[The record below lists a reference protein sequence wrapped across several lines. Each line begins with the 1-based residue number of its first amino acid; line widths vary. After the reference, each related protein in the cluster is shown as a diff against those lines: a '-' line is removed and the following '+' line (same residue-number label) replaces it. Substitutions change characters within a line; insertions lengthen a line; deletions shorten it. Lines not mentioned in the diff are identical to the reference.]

1 MNKQSVILTIVS
13 FFGCNNI
20 NMKMILSKRL
30 LWLGSVFSL
39 VLAILNSCAY
49 SSRASKQLLEESINK
64 KYDMIVVPGVPL
76 EDGKWSITMKD
87 RVFWSKFL
95 YDRGIAKNVM
105 YSGSAVYSPYREAE
119 IMAMYGEKLGIPK
132 ENIYTEIKAEHSTE
146 NIYYSY
152 KKAKKLGFSK
162 IALASDPFQ
171 TKMLR
176 RFTRK
181 IVSQDVAFIPIV
193 YDTIQ
198 AMEAIL
204 PDPVID
210 YEKAYVKDFKAITK
224 KEGFIKRLRGTRG
237 LDIDTTAY

>member
-1 MNKQSVILTIVS
+1 
-13 FFGCNNI
+13 
-20 NMKMILSKRL
+20 MILKRT
-30 LWLGSVFSL
+30 LWSGSVGTFVL
-39 VLAILNSCAY
+39 VILNSCAY
-49 SSRASKQLLEESINK
+49 SSRASRQLLEESLNK
-64 KYDMIVVPGVPL
+64 KYDMIIVPGVPF
-76 EDGKWSITMKD
+76 EDGKWSEIMKD

-95 YDRGIAKNVM
+95 YEKGIAKNVM

-152 KKAKKLGFSK
+152 KKARKLGFSK

-181 IVSQDVAFIPIV
+181 YVSKDVAFIPIV
-193 YDTIQ
+193 YDSIQ
-198 AMEAIL
+198 SKKASIA
-204 PDPVID
+204 DPVID
-210 YEKAYVKDFKAITK
+210 YSKALVGDFQSLP
-224 KEGFIKRLRGTRG
+224 KRKNFLERFRGTRG

>member
-1 MNKQSVILTIVS
+1 M
-13 FFGCNNI
+13 
-20 NMKMILSKRL
+20 LSKKP
-30 LWLGSVFSL
+30 LWLVSVFPL
-39 VLAILNSCAY
+39 ILACLNSCAY
-49 SSRASKQLLEESINK
+49 SSKACRQLLKESLGK

-76 EDGKWSITMKD
+76 EDGKWSATMKD

-95 YDRGIAKNVM
+95 YEKGIAKNVM

-152 KKAKKLGFSK
+152 KKSKKLGFST

-181 IVSQDVAFIPIV
+181 IVSKDVALIPIV
-193 YDTIQ
+193 YDTIRQ
-198 AMEAIL
+198 MESVT
-204 PDPVID
+204 PDPTID
-210 YEKAYVKDFKAITK
+210 YERAFVKDFKAITQK
-224 KEGFIKRLRGTRG
+224 DGFFKRLRGTRG
-237 LDIDTTAY
+237 LDIDTAAY

>member
-1 MNKQSVILTIVS
+1 
-13 FFGCNNI
+13 
-20 NMKMILSKRL
+20 MIIKRPV
-30 LWLGSVFSL
+30 WFGSVFSL

-49 SSRASKQLLEESINK
+49 SSKASKQLLKESLNR
-64 KYDMIVVPGVPL
+64 KYDVIVVPGVPL
-76 EDGKWSITMKD
+76 EDGKWSATMKD

-95 YDRGIAKNVM
+95 YEKGIAKNVM
-105 YSGSAVYSPYREAE
+105 YSGSAVYSPYRESE

-132 ENIYTEIKAEHSTE
+132 GNIYTEIKAEHSTE

-152 KKAKKLGFSK
+152 KKAKKLGFST

-198 AMEAIL
+198 HLEAII
-204 PDPVID
+204 PDPTID
-210 YEKAYVKDFKAITK
+210 YGKAYVNDFRSLTK
-224 KEGFIKRLRGTRG
+224 KEGFFKRLRGTRG

>member
-1 MNKQSVILTIVS
+1 MLI
-13 FFGCNNI
+13 
-20 NMKMILSKRL
+20 KRF
-30 LWLGSVFSL
+30 LWSGT
-39 VLAILNSCAY
+39 VLPIIITILNSCAY
-49 SSRASKQLLEESINK
+49 SSKASRQLLTESLNK
-64 KYDMIVVPGVPL
+64 QYDMIVVPGVPF
-76 EDGKWSITMKD
+76 EDAKWSATMRD
-87 RVFWSKFL
+87 RVFWSKYLFEK
-95 YDRGIAKNVM
+95 GIAKNVM

-152 KKAKKLGFSK
+152 KKAKSLGYSK

-198 AMEAIL
+198 PLEAII
-204 PDPVID
+204 PDPTID
-210 YEKAYVKDFKAITK
+210 YEKAYVKDFESITK
-224 KEGFIKRLRGTRG
+224 KEGFFKRLKGTRG
-237 LDIDTTAY
+237 LDIDSTAY

>member
-1 MNKQSVILTIVS
+1 MI
-13 FFGCNNI
+13 
-20 NMKMILSKRL
+20 KMLIKRPF
-30 LWLGSVFSL
+30 WFGSVFSL

-49 SSRASKQLLEESINK
+49 SSKTSKQLLKESLNK
-64 KYDMIVVPGVPL
+64 KYDMIVVPGIPP
-76 EDGKWSITMKD
+76 EEGKWSATMKE

-95 YDRGIAKNVM
+95 YEKGIAKNVM
-105 YSGSAVYSPYREAE
+105 YSGSAVYSPYNEAE

-152 KKAKKLGFSK
+152 RKAKKLGFST

-193 YDTIQ
+193 YYTLLP
-198 AMEAIL
+198 MKAII
-204 PDPVID
+204 PDPTID
-210 YEKAYVKDFKAITK
+210 FEKAYVKNFKAITER
-224 KEGFIKRLRGTRG
+224 EGFFKRLRGTRG